1 MRVLID
7 TNVFVS
13 YLLNPNQPGSI
24 RAIVRAFLEDRF
36 TLLVPE
42 DLLEEFTL
50 TVLNKPRL
58 SKSILPKDLETFVRI
73 LKTYG
78 EEVARI
84 EDAIPTVT
92 RDRKD
97 DYLLAYAVV
106 ANADYLVT
114 GDNDLLVLQGKIL
127 GLDIMTPAQFA
138 ELLS

>member
-13 YLLNPNQPGSI
+13 YLLNPNQPGTI

-42 DLLEEFTL
+42 DLLEEFAL

-58 SKSILPKDLETFVRI
+58 FNRIRSNDVEAFVRI
-73 LKTYG
+73 LKTHG
-78 EEVARI
+78 EEIAKI
-84 EDAIPTVT
+84 EDPIPAVT

-97 DYLLAYAVV
+97 DFLLACAVV
-106 ANADYLVT
+106 ADADYLVT
-114 GDNDLLVLQGKIL
+114 GDNDLLVLQGKIS
-127 GLDIMTPAQFA
+127 GLDILTPAQFA
-138 ELLS
+138 EVLS